1 MGVSMH
7 WPLQLGH
14 EIDQEGTP
22 RWQLGILSARARP
35 YSEQIDIDFRG
46 IEFSRSP
53 NIKFA

>member
-1 MGVSMH
+1 MGVSIH
-7 WPLQLGH
+7 WPQKLGH

-35 YSEQIDIDFRG
+35 CGDQIDIDFRG